1 MYYRS
6 TLFLFQLL
14 AIYLHIVKETRFDA
28 ILYIIKRFM
37 TYLSSY
43 KHFKTGS
50 KNVAIIRIKSREI
63 QIKREQEKL
72 TQMFRQYFDRLLE
85 IINRLFWSFRVSK
98 EMM

>member
-1 MYYRS
+1 M
-6 TLFLFQLL
+6 LF
-14 AIYLHIVKETRFDA
+14 
-28 ILYIIKRFM
+28 LYIIKRFM

-50 KNVAIIRIKSREI
+50 KNVAIMRIESKLREI
-63 QIKREQEKL
+63 QMRLELEKL

-85 IINRLFWSFRVSK
+85 VINRFLWAFRVSK